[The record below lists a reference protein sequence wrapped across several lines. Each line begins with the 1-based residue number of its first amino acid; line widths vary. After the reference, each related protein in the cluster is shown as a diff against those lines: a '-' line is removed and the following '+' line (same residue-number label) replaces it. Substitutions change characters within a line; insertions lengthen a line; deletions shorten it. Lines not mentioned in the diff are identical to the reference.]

1 MKLTELFNE
10 RSLTKSEEDKK
21 EDIVKGMKKN
31 KSDFKDRYGKDAE
44 AVMYATA
51 TKNYQVKAL
60 KKKSYDFTK
69 EDFFANEDENMHTEN
84 AVELAKKFG
93 TIEEIKRMEMIMT
106 AHNTRG
112 LPAHAE
118 QEERDELVR
127 KYYPKLEGITEGE
140 ALTEEQFDEAAGK
153 KDVYTQGKADTKVL
167 AHMQVV
173 H

>member
-1 MKLTELFNE
+1 MILP
-10 RSLTKSEEDKK
+10 
-21 EDIVKGMKKN
+21 
-31 KSDFKDRYGKDAE
+31 
-44 AVMYATA
+44 
-51 TKNYQVKAL
+51 
-60 KKKSYDFTK
+60 K

-93 TIEEIKRMEMIMT
+93 TPEEIKRMEMIMT

-112 LPAHAE
+112 QFDAE

-153 KDVYTQGKADTKVL
+153 KDAYTKVKADTK
-167 AHMQVV
+167 
-173 H
+173 